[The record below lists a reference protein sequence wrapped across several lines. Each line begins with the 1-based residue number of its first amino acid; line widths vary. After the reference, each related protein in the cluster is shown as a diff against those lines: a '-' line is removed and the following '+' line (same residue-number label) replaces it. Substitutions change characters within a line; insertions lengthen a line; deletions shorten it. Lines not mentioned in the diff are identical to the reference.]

1 MATHQQQKD
10 INQHINRLLEPHIP
24 TDESKD
30 ELHAFLAL
38 CRYGLSEK
46 EKHPDK
52 PEPTTDFIHATLHAR
67 INANIPR
74 SEHTARDFAAAQVT
88 RGHIDALRLKPSS
101 SITKESVAVALGG
114 GDMYR
119 SYMDCEVEDEVKRMR
134 DRAMWMKAALQ
145 HRVWVLNTE
154 VAKERKDVREMGDL
168 LIKLM
173 TSEGTWQSD
182 CVDLFQMELGNR
194 EMVTRWVKAGVF

>member
-10 INQHINRLLEPHIP
+10 INRRINRLFEPHIP
-24 TDESKD
+24 TDEFKD

-38 CRYGLSEK
+38 CRYGLAEK

-52 PEPTTDFIHATLHAR
+52 PEPTTDFIRATIYAR
-67 INANIPR
+67 IDANIPR

-88 RGHIDALRLKPSS
+88 RGHIDALQLKPSS
-101 SITKESVAVALGG
+101 ITRESVAVALGG

-119 SYMDCEVEDEVKRMR
+119 SYMDCEVSGEVKRMR

-145 HRVWVLNTE
+145 HRVWVSNTE
-154 VAKERKDVREMGDL
+154 MAKERKDVQEMGDL

-173 TSEGTWQSD
+173 TSEGTWQGD
-182 CVDLFQMELGNR
+182 CVNLFQMELGNR
-194 EMVTRWVKAGVF
+194 EMITRWVEASVF